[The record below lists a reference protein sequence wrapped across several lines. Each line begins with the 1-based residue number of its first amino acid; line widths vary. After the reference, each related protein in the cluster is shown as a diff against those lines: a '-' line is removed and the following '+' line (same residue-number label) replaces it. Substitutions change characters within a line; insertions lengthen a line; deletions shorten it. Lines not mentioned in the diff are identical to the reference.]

1 MLQAYVGPLILLSLG
16 AGIGLLL
23 VYAPTLL
30 APRRPLPQKMVPYE
44 SGMDPVGT
52 TRQRFSVHYYKV
64 AMLFTVF
71 DVELALMY
79 PWVIFFRE
87 DPSWALL
94 LFISFTGVLAVGY
107 VYLLR
112 TGVFDWSRKEL

>member
-1 MLQAYVGPLILLSLG
+1 MLEAYLGPLVLLTLG

-23 VYAPTLL
+23 VYAPTFL
-30 APRRPLPQKMVPYE
+30 APRRPLPQKFIPYE

-52 TRQRFSVHYYKV
+52 PQQRFSVHYYKV

-71 DVELALMY
+71 DVEVALLY
-79 PWVIFFRE
+79 PWILFFRE
-87 DPSWALL
+87 NPTWALG
-94 LFISFTGVLAVGY
+94 LFLSFTGILAAGY
-107 VYLLR
+107 IYLWR

>member
-1 MLQAYVGPLILLSLG
+1 MLSAYLGAIVLLSLG
-16 AGIGLLL
+16 AAVGLLL

-30 APRRPLPQKMVPYE
+30 APKRPSPAKMVPYE

-71 DVELALMY
+71 DVEIALMY
-79 PWVIFFRE
+79 PWITFFRE
-87 DPSWALL
+87 DPKLALGL
-94 LFISFTGVLAVGY
+94 LVSFVVILAVGY

-112 TGVFDWSRKEL
+112 IGVFDWSRKEL

>member
-1 MLQAYVGPLILLSLG
+1 MLNAYLG
-16 AGIGLLL
+16 ALVLLGLGAAIGLLL
-23 VYAPTLL
+23 VYAPALI
-30 APRRPLPQKMVPYE
+30 APKRPSAAKMIPYE

-71 DVELALMY
+71 DVEIALMY
-79 PWVIFFRE
+79 PWITFFRE
-87 DPSWALL
+87 DPRLALGL
-94 LFISFTGVLAVGY
+94 LVSFVGILAVGY

-112 TGVFDWSRKEL
+112 IGVFDWSRKEL

>member
-1 MLQAYVGPLILLSLG
+1 MLETYLGGIVLLVIG
-16 AGIGLLL
+16 ASVGLLL
-23 VYAPTLL
+23 VFAPNLL
-30 APRRPLPQKMVPYE
+30 APKRPTPQKMIPYE

-79 PWVIFFRE
+79 PWITFFPH
-87 DPSWALL
+87 DPAWAFGI
-94 LFISFTGVLAVGY
+94 FISFTSILAIGY
-107 VYLLR
+107 IYLLR
-112 TGVFDWSRKEL
+112 TGVFDWSRHTL

>member
-1 MLQAYVGPLILLSLG
+1 MLEAYLG
-16 AGIGLLL
+16 ALVLLGLGAAIGLLL
-23 VYAPTLL
+23 VYVPTLV
-30 APRRPLPQKMVPYE
+30 APRRPSPAKMLPYE

-71 DVELALMY
+71 DVEIALMY
-79 PWVIFFRE
+79 PWITFFRE
-87 DPSWALL
+87 DPKLALALL
-94 LFISFTGVLAVGY
+94 VSFVAILAVGY

>member
-1 MLQAYVGPLILLSLG
+1 MLEKYLGAIILLGLG

-23 VYAPTLL
+23 IYAPILL
-30 APRRPLPQKMVPYE
+30 APRRNLPFKRTPYE

-79 PWVIFFRE
+79 PWVTFFRE
-87 DPSWALL
+87 NPPWALGL
-94 LFISFTGVLAVGY
+94 LISFTLILAVGY
-107 VYLLR
+107 IYLLR
-112 TGVFDWSRKEL
+112 MGVFDWSRKEL